1 MRQFQYFI
9 IYDTQSKIQIAN
21 GLLCIKFWQKNDL
34 EIDFDFLF

>member
-9 IYDTQSKIQIAN
+9 IYDTQNKIQIAN
-21 GLLCIKFWQKNDL
+21 RLLDIKFWQKNDL